1 MIGQADLAETVA
13 RVGATYK
20 SGDGVLQNARGGLG
34 LCPRRVVLSVI

>member
-20 SGDGVLQNARGGLG
+20 SGDGVLQKTWVGRGY
-34 LCPRRVVLSVI
+34 VLDGWCFQ